1 MHPPINPLHLR
12 PYLRPSNK
20 IAHELAMNEQN
31 ANILSQ
37 LAAREPIFHRWE
49 HLHHPPTRTDFE
61 SLTAPDFFE
70 IGASGRIYTRDHVL
84 ETLETRYTDPSYID
98 DPWETSDF
106 TLRQLSPETYLI
118 TYTLIQHLTT
128 HRRISRRT
136 TIWQQTP
143 SGWQI
148 LFHQGTIIQ
157 PE

>member
-1 MHPPINPLHLR
+1 MTDSDND
-12 PYLRPSNK
+12 
-20 IAHELAMNEQN
+20 
-31 ANILSQ
+31 ILSQ

-49 HLHHPPTRTDFE
+49 HLNHPPARADFE

-84 ETLETRYTDPSYID
+84 DTLETRYTDPSYID

-106 TLRQLSPETYLI
+106 ALRQLSPETCLL
-118 TYTLIQHLTT
+118 TYILIQHLTT
-128 HRRISRRT
+128 HQRNTRRT
-136 TIWQQTP
+136 TIWQQIP